1 MDVPRR
7 KSFREERPTSTLHG
21 RSCRGVPVRTFANSY
36 GARTAFAFCALAR
49 SVISS
54 SGKPV
59 SAKQNLSSSRSRGLR
74 FFRQLLGFAPLLL
87 PLSSRAA
94 SLEDAAHE
102 LAMKVCLAARKQP
115 VKVVWS
121 ESGWSSV
128 YLSDARKRVFL
139 DQISA
144 CGMEAA
150 QNSDAPILIVTLQI
164 TPSKALLMA
173 NTTEALTGPQLYVV
187 EVPRA
192 SLSVAREAAP
202 APQLRRELLWQQ
214 EKPIQSALEWQDPT
228 TEERFLFLLSDSLFM
243 RFCFENGAWKWMDS
257 AQFLP
262 AGRSSRA
269 GEVSLFYSHAKER
282 VELLLSKKVC
292 DIDPTIHF
300 SYSCTGTEVSDRTTE
315 LSPTCG
321 ESPRNLATGKGDFT
335 QPDRIT
341 LASIAGA
348 GVAASADDNYPGSL
362 DMPGPVFDISVAK
375 DSKSAAAVVKNLS
388 TGNYEVY
395 RITAVCSN

>member
-1 MDVPRR
+1 
-7 KSFREERPTSTLHG
+7 
-21 RSCRGVPVRTFANSY
+21 
-36 GARTAFAFCALAR
+36 
-49 SVISS
+49 
-54 SGKPV
+54 
-59 SAKQNLSSSRSRGLR
+59 
-74 FFRQLLGFAPLLL
+74 LLVL
-87 PLSSRAA
+87 PLPSHAA

-121 ESGWSSV
+121 ESGSSSV
-128 YLSDARKRVFL
+128 YLSDARKKVFL

-144 CGMEAA
+144 CGMETAK
-150 QNSDAPILIVTLQI
+150 NSDAPILTVTMQV
-164 TPSKALLMA
+164 TPSKALLIA
-173 NTTEALTGPQLYVV
+173 NTTESSSSPQIYVV

-192 SLSVAREAAP
+192 SLSVARETASP
-202 APQLRRELLWQQ
+202 PQLRRELLWQQ

-243 RFCFENGAWKWMDS
+243 RFDFENGAWKWMDS

-262 AGRSSRA
+262 AGRSFRA

-300 SYSCTGTEVSDRTTE
+300 SYLCTGTEVSDRTME
-315 LSPTCG
+315 LSSTCG
-321 ESPRNLATGKGDFT
+321 ESPRYLATGKGDFT

-341 LASIAGA
+341 LASVAGA
-348 GVAASADDNYPGSL
+348 GTATSVDDRYAGSL
-362 DMPGPVFDISVAK
+362 DMPGPVLDISAAQN
-375 DSKSAAAVVKNLS
+375 SKSAAAVVKNLS